1 MEITNI
7 TPNGKTDLSIFG
19 SKGIYNDFIIK
30 INGRF
35 EFSIFAEIV
44 DCNREEIYY
53 HLSEEM
59 QGENGL
65 FNIKTKYFNI
75 ISEKVGE
82 YVQENADEYR
92 DDPQDWEDY
101 YSEMRNDKADY

>member
-7 TPNGKTDLSIFG
+7 TPNGKTDFSIFG
-19 SKGIYNDFIIK
+19 SNGIFYDFIIE
-30 INGRF
+30 IGRF
-35 EFSIFAEIV
+35 EFSVFAEICDV
-44 DCNREEIYY
+44 NREEIDFN
-53 HLSEEM
+53 LVQEM

-65 FNIKTKYFNI
+65 FKIKKKYFNI
-75 ISEKVGE
+75 ISEILGD

-92 DDPQDWEDY
+92 DAPEDWADY